1 MANDNPLISQVQIT
15 VDVEGTPTLTT
26 FDIKDA
32 YARSMIDALGNSI
45 YWIGVTSTELVDNT
59 TASAVITVNNESV
72 TANIG
77 GMAQY
82 NGEEFVWNGQTWQSV
97 GKNNFGALAFKAS
110 ASADYTPVGSV
121 TVTPSKDADT
131 TTSITPFGSAGTLPS
146 MSVTGEVLTF
156 NAGTL
161 PSGGTAV
168 DVVTASGSV
177 TATAAFVGTQ
187 STITV
192 Q

>member
-32 YARSMIDALGNSI
+32 HARSMIEALGNGI
-45 YWIGVTSTELVDNT
+45 YWIGVTSTELVDDA

-82 NGEEFVWNGQTWQSV
+82 DGEEFVWNGQTWQSV
-97 GKNNFGALAFKAS
+97 GKNNFGALAFQSSAS
-110 ASADYTPVGSV
+110 ASYTPAGSV
-121 TVTPSKDADT
+121 TVTPAQADDT

-168 DVVTASGSV
+168 DVVTASGAV